1 MVKNTRR
8 DQIWAEIL
16 QMHRSLPKQITQPE
30 YDNVAGFT
38 KADIQ
43 KRIDADVSK
52 RTINDVVQTMA
63 EHGLIEMVKKP
74 PHASL
79 MEHPITGERVQA
91 NVYRLT
97 DDLFSPERTQGKDTQ
112 NADEAASNTAETD
125 ESDSEEHTQPA
136 EAQLEASQD
145 TDDESIPDTADEG
158 IDDLP
163 FERNAGDEVIFRN
176 LPSVGS
182 DRSKK
187 LVSAGFES
195 FNDLFLASVEDIA
208 EVHGFGIKTA
218 RQVKIYIADMV
229 RKRRKVENR
238 LIHGEY
244 PETIARDFNLD
255 EEAAE
260 KWAAH
265 THALLDIESFD
276 NPDEIQQRELRYAE
290 DDLLPYLDT
299 DDTITHYPGNP
310 AEA

>member
-8 DQIWAEIL
+8 DKIWVEIL
-16 QMHRSLPKQITQPE
+16 QIHRDLPEQVIQPE

-43 KRIDADVSK
+43 KRVDADVSK
-52 RTINDVVQTMA
+52 RTINDVVQTA
-63 EHGLIEMVKKP
+63 VEHDLIEMVKSP
-74 PHASL
+74 AHASL
-79 MEHPITGERVQA
+79 QEHPITGERTQA

-97 DDLFSPERTQGKDTQ
+97 DDLFSPERTQGEDTQ
-112 NADEAASNTAETD
+112 NADEAVSNTGEPD

-136 EAQLEASQD
+136 EAQLEPSQD
-145 TDDESIPDTADEG
+145 ADED

-163 FERNAGDEVIFRN
+163 FEKNAGDEVTFQH
-176 LPSVGS
+176 LPGVGS
-182 DRSKK
+182 DRNSD
-187 LVSAGFES
+187 LISAGFES

-290 DDLLPYLDT
+290 EDLLPYLDT